1 MDKLILLDN
10 RFKDIV
16 KKYGVIK
23 LEEKSNPYEFLVK
36 TIIYQQLHGK
46 AAATIYNRLIYYY
59 SKKHPTIKQLINTD
73 NNQLRNIGLSY
84 RKIEYI
90 KEISI
95 FFNQTQYSVK
105 NFKLM
110 TDHEICK
117 ELIKIKGI
125 GQWTVDMFL
134 MFILKRL
141 DIFPLLDLGVKKGF
155 TKIYNMNELPSKN
168 MMIDESKKWKP
179 YRSIAAHYFWKITD
193 DY

>member
-90 KEISI
+90 KEISF
-95 FFNQTQYSVK
+95 FFNQTQYSIK

-110 TDHEICK
+110 TDNEICK

-141 DIFPLLDLGVKKGF
+141 DIFPLLDVGVKKGF
-155 TKIYNMNELPSKN
+155 AKIYNMNELPSKN
-168 MMIDESKKWKP
+168 MMVNESKKWKP